1 MKKLLLVM
9 MSLLIVSGQMM
20 ADKPKKELKRGDK
33 VVKLSQVAPEVKEE
47 APVVEEPEPVVTDEC
62 LANASLFDTYY
73 KQKDFAGA
81 YDPWLQVYEN
91 CPTANRAIYTYGEK
105 ILDWK
110 IKNESDPVKKQALI
124 DKAIELYDKWM
135 KYKVDNAY
143 PKGRILGRKA
153 CTYIAYNEATKT
165 MAYDWLK
172 ESVLMQEDK
181 SEVNPLQQFII
192 VSFEKYKADN
202 SFAEQFINDYLLATE
217 IADAKAK
224 NPNEKNKAAYAQ
236 VKTNADALFL
246 SSGVADCATLD
257 AIFNTKVDEN
267 STNVDYLNSI
277 LTCYRRLRCNESPVF
292 FKASEFA
299 HKISPTEESA
309 NGCAEMSYK
318 NEKYDE
324 ALAYYEEAVNLTSDV
339 LQKADYQF
347 KMAQICSKLNRYSKA
362 REYARQSLSNN
373 PSNGKPYLLIGSLY
387 AQSDNI
393 YDDATLRKTVYWVA
407 VDKFE
412 QAKRVDPEN
421 CTEDANRMIATYRKY
436 FPSKEEVFM
445 HPDLQQ
451 GKSFRVEG
459 WIGED
464 TVCR

>member
-9 MSLLIVSGQMM
+9 MSLLVMSGQMM

-33 VVKLSQVAPEVKEE
+33 KVKVELQNDVAP
-47 APVVEEPEPVVTDEC
+47 APLVVEEPAPVVTDEC
-62 LANASLFDTYY
+62 LANASMFDTYY

-110 IKNESDPVKKQALI
+110 IANESDPVKKQALI
-124 DKAIELYDKWM
+124 EKSIELYDKWM
-135 KYKVDNAY
+135 KYKVDNTY

-153 CTYIAYNEATKT
+153 CTYITYNEATKII
-165 MAYDWLK
+165 AYDWLK
-172 ESVLMQEDK
+172 ESIEEQGNK
-181 SEVNPLQQFII
+181 SEINPLQQFVI
-192 VSFEKYKADN
+192 VSYEKYKADK
-202 SFAEQFINDYLLATE
+202 SFAVQFINDYLMATE
-217 IADAKAK
+217 IADEKAK

-236 VKTNADALFL
+236 VKANADALFL
-246 SSGVADCATLD
+246 ASGVADCATLD
-257 AIFNTKVDEN
+257 TIFNTKVDEN

-299 HKISPTEESA
+299 HKISPSEESA

-318 NEKYDE
+318 KGNYDD
-324 ALAYYEEAVNLTSDV
+324 AIAYYEEAVNLATDV

-347 KMAQICSKLNRYSKA
+347 KMAQISSKMNRFSKA

-373 PSNGKPYLLIGSLY
+373 PNDGRPYLLIGNLY
-387 AQSDNI
+387 AQSNNI
-393 YDDATLRKTVYWVA
+393 YDDATLQKTVFWVA

-451 GKSFRVEG
+451 GSPFRVEG
-459 WIGED
+459 WIGET